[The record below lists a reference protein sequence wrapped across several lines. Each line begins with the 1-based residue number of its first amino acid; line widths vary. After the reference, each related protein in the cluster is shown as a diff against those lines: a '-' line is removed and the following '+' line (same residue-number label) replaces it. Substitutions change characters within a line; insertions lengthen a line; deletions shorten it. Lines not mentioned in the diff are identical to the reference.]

1 MFYLYFLLATVTKMI
16 HEMLPTGI
24 SCPRETRDLLLD
36 CCVGKTDFKEIDLY
50 NLIYLHFILSLLKY
64 PTEFIHLIASESNEI
79 CEKSNKKTIS
89 PEHVLEALK
98 NLSFDAYIDDVE
110 AEYRDHQAQSKSKE
124 KSKGSKL
131 EQSGL
136 TEEELLRQQE
146 ELFER
151 ARIRMNSSSNGTSN
165 ETNDNEA

>member
-1 MFYLYFLLATVTKMI
+1 M
-16 HEMLPTGI
+16 
-24 SCPRETRDLLLD
+24 
-36 CCVGKTDFKEIDLY
+36 
-50 NLIYLHFILSLLKY
+50 
-64 PTEFIHLIASESNEI
+64 IASESNEI

-98 NLSFDAYIDDVE
+98 NLSFDAYIEDVE
-110 AEYRDHQAQSKSKE
+110 AEYREHQVQSKSKE

-146 ELFER
+146 ELFEK
-151 ARIRMNSSSNGTSN
+151 ARIRMNSTAGSESNGN
-165 ETNDNEA
+165 GADEPEAA

>member
-1 MFYLYFLLATVTKMI
+1 MR
-16 HEMLPTGI
+16 PN
-24 SCPRETRDLLLD
+24 R
-36 CCVGKTDFKEIDLY
+36 
-50 NLIYLHFILSLLKY
+50 
-64 PTEFIHLIASESNEI
+64 I

-98 NLSFDAYIDDVE
+98 NLSFDAYIEDVE

-124 KSKGSKL
+124 KTKGSKL

-151 ARIRMNSSSNGTSN
+151 ARLRMNSTSNGGANESN
-165 ETNDNEA
+165 ESSASNEAEA